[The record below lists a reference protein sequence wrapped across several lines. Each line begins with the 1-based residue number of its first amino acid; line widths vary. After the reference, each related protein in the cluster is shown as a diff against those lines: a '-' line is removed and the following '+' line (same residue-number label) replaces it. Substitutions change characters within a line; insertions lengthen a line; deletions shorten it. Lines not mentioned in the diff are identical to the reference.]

1 MSTLYDRFVPYCV
14 RHRRN
19 VHLQKQP
26 DVIIIASYLWAIQEG
41 CRTASSIYRA
51 IRHSLFP
58 NDFPERSRF
67 CRICQNLSQSI
78 QRMRYFMVSS
88 LCEISSF
95 GLIDSFPCALCHPIR
110 NLRAS
115 LLSEVANI
123 GYNATKKIHYYGVKF
138 SVLVSDRGFPLD
150 YVVTSASVYDSQVA
164 FELVEHSSIPL
175 IYGDKGYIDKQVK
188 KELANCGITLI
199 SQLRRNMADYSWFEN
214 YKISRL
220 RKPIETVFSSLEQF
234 GIENLRCRNLRALQ
248 FRVEAILLIYSL
260 MLENSQNEF
269 GLSLKYSKAYA

>member
-1 MSTLYDRFVPYCV
+1 
-14 RHRRN
+14 
-19 VHLQKQP
+19 
-26 DVIIIASYLWAIQEG
+26 
-41 CRTASSIYRA
+41 
-51 IRHSLFP
+51 
-58 NDFPERSRF
+58 
-67 CRICQNLSQSI
+67 
-78 QRMRYFMVSS
+78 MRYFMVSS
-88 LCEISSF
+88 LSETSSF
-95 GLIDSFPCALCHPIR
+95 GLIDSFPCALCHLIR
-110 NLRAS
+110 NLRAN

-150 YVVTSASVYDSQVA
+150 DVVTSASVYDSQVA
-164 FELVEHSSIPL
+164 FELLEHSSIPL

-188 KELANCGITLI
+188 KELANCGIPLI
-199 SQLRRNMADYSWFEN
+199 SQLRKNMADYSWFEN